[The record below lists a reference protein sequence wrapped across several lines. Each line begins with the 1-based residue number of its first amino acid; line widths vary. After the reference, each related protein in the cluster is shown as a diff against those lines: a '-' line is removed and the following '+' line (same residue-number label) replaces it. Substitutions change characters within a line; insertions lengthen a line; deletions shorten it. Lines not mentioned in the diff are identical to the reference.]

1 MFELH
6 PTLAADT
13 RVVGGLSLS
22 LLLMMDDATWPWVIL
37 VPQRASIREIHELSV
52 ADRAILIDEVAK
64 VSEAMAMLFAP
75 DKLNVAAL
83 GNVVSQLHV
92 HVVARFR
99 DDPAWPAPVWGK
111 LPPVH
116 YEPAA
121 AAALTARLRS
131 ELAGTLVPAD
141 G

>member
-99 DDPAWPAPVWGK
+99 DDPAWPAPVWGRCRRSVTSRM
-111 LPPVH
+111 LPPH
-116 YEPAA
+116 
-121 AAALTARLRS
+121 
-131 ELAGTLVPAD
+131 
-141 G
+141 